1 MVPSGLLLLIK
12 YCKSFDNLPFG
23 IIVWRKSLTTIA
35 YLLVLQVEWIERWML
50 RYYISFGQ
58 YSSVFSFFRKSG
70 DLSVRIPTST
80 KFKSSLI
87 LRWWESLQSRMP
99 LFLKMFLFLHWWDD
113 QFWCVEIWTPPVW
126 CLFSFLIR
134 WRLNRVCDE
143 FHYIFSGDEHFG
155 FLSSI

>member
-1 MVPSGLLLLIK
+1 MEEVLHYYSIFAWLTSGMNWAMNAEILHQFRAILKCLFL
-12 YCKSFDNLPFG
+12 
-23 IIVWRKSLTTIA
+23 
-35 YLLVLQVEWIERWML
+35 
-50 RYYISFGQ
+50 
-58 YSSVFSFFRKSG
+58 FRKSG
-70 DLSVRIPTST
+70 YLSVRIPTST

-113 QFWCVEIWTPPVW
+113 QFWYVEIWTPPVW